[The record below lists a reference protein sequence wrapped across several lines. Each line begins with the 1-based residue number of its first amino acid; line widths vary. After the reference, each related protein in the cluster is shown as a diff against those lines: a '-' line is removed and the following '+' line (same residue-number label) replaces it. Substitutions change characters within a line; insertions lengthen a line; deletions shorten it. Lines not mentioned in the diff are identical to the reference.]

1 MAGSKRIAIAGLA
14 GLIVALCPMAGRG
27 QTTANGPILNAV
39 PASYVIGPNDVLAMK
54 VFGADELSDAAMR
67 VDSDGTIHTPYGNT
81 PVRVGGMTI
90 DKVRTAIAAELVKDQ
105 LAVDPKVEVSVVD
118 PESHPITISGL
129 GVKQPGT
136 VQAIQ
141 PMRLVEALN
150 RAGGLAD
157 NSGAEI
163 VVIAPGANGS
173 RVEKHYSA
181 AAVLSGADASANPW
195 LQGGEEVRV
204 MPGGFAYLSGA
215 VQTQGAYA
223 LSDTDPLTIRK
234 AMTKAH
240 GLAPAA
246 KADQAELVRH
256 AGTPEQTVTRI
267 NLPAIMNGT
276 APDVALAANDMVYV
290 PVSGSKKAS
299 LDALSRTLSVLT
311 VAASTL
317 LVR

>member
-1 MAGSKRIAIAGLA
+1 MAGSNRIAIAGLV
-14 GLIVALCPMAGRG
+14 VALCSLGGRS
-27 QTTANGPILNAV
+27 QQTANGPIMNAV

-54 VFGADELSDAAMR
+54 VFGAEELSDGAMR
-67 VDSDGTIHTPYGNT
+67 VDADGTIHTPYGSS

-90 DKVRTAIAAELVKDQ
+90 DKIRAAIAAELIKDQ
-105 LAVDPKVEVSVVD
+105 LAVEPKVEVSVVD

-150 RAGGLAD
+150 RAGGIAD
-157 NSGAEI
+157 NSGTEI
-163 VVIAPGANGS
+163 VVIMPGANGS

-181 AAVLSGADASANPW
+181 AAVLSGTDANSNPW
-195 LQGGEEVRV
+195 LQGGEEIRV

-215 VQTQGAYA
+215 VQLQGAYA
-223 LSDTDPLTIRK
+223 LSDTDPLTVRK

-246 KADQAELVRH
+246 KAKDAELVRH

-267 NLPAIMNGT
+267 NLPAIMDGS
-276 APDVALAANDMVYV
+276 APDVPLAANDMVYV
-290 PVSGSKKAS
+290 PVSGGKKAS